1 MNRPTLPRTG
11 TRQPP
16 PMIAWASRL
25 AATLAGSAALA
36 LSFGAAAQTI
46 NDVPMAVK
54 NNVPPNFMFMIDN
67 SGSMTNIVPT
77 APYDASVNYT
87 PTSNCSGTQVLGAGA
102 TVYIRIASVS
112 GVRRSFI
119 REGGN
124 NYRHSTQTNTG
135 TFGNNS
141 YRCFSRNAEYSAH
154 LLASSNNNTEPP
166 GFLPS
171 VYTGNYLNWYFGTTC
186 SGTTAWSGSKKPLGS
201 CTGSVQ
207 TRMEIAIG
215 AGKKMV
221 DTLPKPITSTAD
233 TSIRVGLSTY
243 YSGNNGDGGTLL
255 VPIKNLSFDDA
266 DDTVTHIGRT
276 PLKSAIDALEPVG
289 NTPLAET
296 LADIGRYL
304 ATGHNGNIATANQS
318 SINIDNFFRQG
329 GSTARSS
336 CLYWPSSG
344 NRNACSNGSATSNN
358 AAQRPPITEWC
369 QRSYVFMLTDGRSN
383 QDLAFSGNQYLRDYD
398 GDCSGAL
405 ASNCVNNG
413 ASGSY
418 DRKINRE
425 YEGAGSDYFDDV
437 AKALFDIDLRPDIAD
452 PRPASVQPRKKNN
465 ARTYVIGFA
474 DSQVQ
479 DDPLLIST
487 ANQGGG
493 KFIGAADDIAL
504 ETALREVVTDAFRQ
518 DAASAAV
525 AVANPQITVSDISYA
540 PSYNSGSWYGDV
552 EAYKL
557 DTSTGAQIKPAIWS
571 ARALL
576 NTRSPNTT
584 LTNGRKIATFD
595 GTAGRPFQSG
605 QFTTT
610 HAPTLTA
617 NVINY
622 VRGDRSLESATSP
635 TGLRVRDWLLGDI
648 INAEPVVMN
657 YTVTTGGSSETVP
670 IVFQAANDG
679 MLHAF
684 DGRVD
689 ASVSTRGQE
698 LWAYVPR
705 AVHNNLAALT
715 DRLYAHRYYVDSTPA
730 VAQVTGLGAMTRML
744 VGGLGKGGGAY
755 YALDI
760 SNFQAADETAVA
772 NKVKWEFT
780 NQNLGY
786 SFGTPLIVKTTA
798 GWRVVVSSGYGNVT
812 GGPNGNGDGRGRV
825 WVLDP
830 ANGAV
835 LATFDTGVGSTSNP
849 AGLAHLSKPANIA
862 PDADVRYVY
871 GGDLLGNVW
880 RFDIVDFVNLPVKI
894 AEVRD
899 PSGTPQPITSPLE
912 VGPLSGQPSKNYVYV
927 GTGKYLSDTDVP
939 GNTGATAVA
948 TQRQSMYG
956 FIDDTAVA
964 LPATLANYRNS
975 NPNACPTG
983 GGDGALT
990 CQVLSFDTASGRY
1003 RVSTNALSA
1012 TSRGWYLDL
1021 PPNTDTRLA
1030 NGRITGKPAL
1040 TTGGTLAF
1048 TVNVPTAAKCDPGGS
1063 SWFFQLSGQNGGAIP
1078 KVAGGT
1084 EYYDA
1089 GFFLGNALAS
1099 RVVIIQTA
1107 GDEEGD
1113 KVGLIQLSN
1122 RDVLNLPIG
1131 ETKNPV
1137 GAPASWRRIY
1147 WRQLK

>member
-1 MNRPTLPRTG
+1 MNRPTLCRRRLPGHRTLV
-11 TRQPP
+11 
-16 PMIAWASRL
+16 AWTHRL
-25 AATLAGSAALA
+25 AFTLMGSVSL
-36 LSFGAAAQTI
+36 LFSLGASAQAI

-54 NNVPPNFMFMIDN
+54 NNVPPNFMFLIDN

-87 PTSNCSGTQVLGAGA
+87 PTSNCSGNQVLGAGA
-102 TVYIRIASVS
+102 GVVIQIATVS

-119 REGGN
+119 RYNGT
-124 NYRHSTQTNTG
+124 NYRHSTQTSTS
-135 TFGNNS
+135 TFGNNAF
-141 YRCFSRNAEYSAH
+141 RCFSRNAEYDAH
-154 LLASSNNNTEPP
+154 LLASNNNNTQPP
-166 GFLPS
+166 NFLPS
-171 VYTGNYLNWYFGTTC
+171 TYTGNYLNWYFGTTC
-186 SGTTAWSGSKKPLGS
+186 SGTLAWSDSKKPLGS
-201 CTGSVQ
+201 CGGAVQ
-207 TRMEIAIG
+207 TRMEIAISSS
-215 AGKKMV
+215 KKMV
-221 DTLPKPITSTAD
+221 DTLPTPPSASAD
-233 TSIRVGLSTY
+233 TVTRVGLSTY
-243 YSGNNGDGGTLL
+243 FSGNNGDGGTLL
-255 VPIKNLSFDDA
+255 VPIKNLSFNDSDN
-266 DDTVTHIGRT
+266 TITNIGRT
-276 PLKSAIDALEPVG
+276 PLKNAIDALTPEG
-289 NTPLAET
+289 NTPLAES

-304 ATGHNGNIATANQS
+304 ATGYNGNIATANQS
-318 SINIDNFFRQG
+318 SINIDTFFRQG
-329 GSTARSS
+329 GSNSRSS
-336 CLYWPSSG
+336 CLYWSSTG
-344 NRNACSNGSATSNN
+344 NRNACSNGSLTSSN
-358 AAQRPPITEWC
+358 AAERPPITEWC
-369 QRSYVFMLTDGRSN
+369 QRSYVFVVTDGRSN

-405 ASNCVNNG
+405 ASTCQNNG

-425 YEGAGSDYFDDV
+425 YESAGSDYFDDV
-437 AKALFDIDLRPDIAD
+437 AKALFDIDLRPDITD

-487 ANQGGG
+487 ASQGGG
-493 KFIGAADDIAL
+493 KFIGAADDVAL
-504 ETALREVVTDAFRQ
+504 EGALREVVTDAFRQ

-525 AVANPQITVSDISYA
+525 AVANPQITISDISYA
-540 PSYNSGSWYGDV
+540 PSYNSGTWYGDV
-552 EAYKL
+552 EAFKL

-576 NTRSPNTT
+576 NGRSPNTS
-584 LTNGRKIATFD
+584 LTNGRKIATFN
-595 GTAGRPFQSG
+595 GTVGRPFQSG
-605 QFTTT
+605 QFT
-610 HAPTLTA
+610 APASLTA
-617 NVINY
+617 NIINY

-657 YTVTTGGSSETVP
+657 YTITSGGSTETVP

-705 AVHNNLAALT
+705 AVHGHLAELANP
-715 DRLYAHRYYVDSTPA
+715 LYAHRYYVDATPA
-730 VAQVTGLGAMTRML
+730 VAQVTGLGAMTRLL

-760 SNFQAADETAVA
+760 TSFQAADESAVA
-772 NKVKWEFT
+772 SKVKWEFT

-830 ANGAV
+830 SNGAI
-835 LATFDTGVGSTSNP
+835 LATFDTGVGTTTNP
-849 AGLAHLSKPANIA
+849 AGLAYLSKPANIT

-880 RFDIVDFVNLPVKI
+880 RFDIVDFTNLPVKV
-894 AEVRD
+894 AELRD
-899 PSGTPQPITSPLE
+899 PLGTPQPITAPLE
-912 VGPLSGQPSKNYVYV
+912 VGQVSGQPSKYYLYA
-927 GTGKYLSDTDVP
+927 GTGRYLSDADVP

-956 FIDDTAVA
+956 IIDDTAVA
-964 LPATLANYRNS
+964 SPTTLTNLRNS
-975 NPNACPTG
+975 NPATCPAG
-983 GGDGALT
+983 GGDGVLT
-990 CQVLSFDTASGRY
+990 CQQLSFDTTSGRY
-1003 RVSTNALSA
+1003 RASTNALSA

-1021 PPNTDTRLA
+1021 PPSTDTRLA
-1030 NGRITGKPAL
+1030 NGRIIGKPAV

-1048 TVNVPTAAKCDPGGS
+1048 TVNVPTSAKCDPGGS
-1063 SWFFQLSGQNGGAIP
+1063 SWFFQLSAQNGGAVP

-1084 EYYDA
+1084 DYFDA
-1089 GFFLGNALAS
+1089 GIFLGNALAS
-1099 RVVIIQTA
+1099 RVVVIQTA
-1107 GDEEGD
+1107 GNEDGD
-1113 KVGLIQLSN
+1113 KVALIQLSN
-1122 RDVLNLPIG
+1122 REVKNLPIG

-1137 GAPASWRRIY
+1137 GAPATWRRIY

>member
-1 MNRPTLPRTG
+1 MYRPTLSSSSARQRIPVTAW
-11 TRQPP
+11 TR
-16 PMIAWASRL
+16 RL
-25 AATLAGSAALA
+25 AATLVAGSAALT
-36 LSFGAAAQTI
+36 LSFGASAQAI

-87 PTSNCSGTQVLGAGA
+87 PVSNCSGTQVLGAGT
-102 TVYIRIASVS
+102 TVYIRIATVS
-112 GVRRSFI
+112 GIRRSFI
-119 REGGN
+119 RQGSN
-124 NYRHSTQTNTG
+124 NYRHSTQTSTS

-141 YRCFSRNAEYSAH
+141 FRCFSRNAEYSAH

-186 SGTTAWSGSKKPLGS
+186 SGNTPWSGSKKPLGA

-207 TRMEIAIG
+207 TRMEIAIS

-221 DTLPKPITSTAD
+221 DTLPKPPSASAD

-243 YSGNNGDGGTLL
+243 YAGNNGDGGTLL

-266 DDTVTHIGRT
+266 VNTATHIGRT
-276 PLKSAIDALEPVG
+276 PLKTAIDALEPEG

-304 ATGHNGNIATANQS
+304 ATGYNGNIRTANQS

-329 GSTARSS
+329 GSSARES
-336 CLYWPSSG
+336 CLWWRTSSWGGDRNGCSSG
-344 NRNACSNGSATSNN
+344 SITSSNQSE
-358 AAQRPPITEWC
+358 RPPITEWC

-383 QDLAFSGNQYLRDYD
+383 QDLAFSGNPYLRDYD

-405 ASNCVNNG
+405 ASNCT
-413 ASGSY
+413 GSY
-418 DRKINRE
+418 DRKTNRE

-437 AKALFDIDLRPDIAD
+437 AKALFDIDLRPDILD
-452 PRPASVQPRKKNN
+452 PRTDPDEPKKNN

-487 ANQGGG
+487 ATQGGG
-493 KFIGAADDIAL
+493 KFIGAADDTAL
-504 ETALREVVTDAFRQ
+504 EDALREVVTDAFRQ

-540 PSYNSGSWYGDV
+540 PSYNSGAWYGDV
-552 EAYKL
+552 EAFKL

-571 ARALL
+571 ARSLL
-576 NTRSPNTT
+576 NGRSPITT
-584 LTNGRKIATFD
+584 AANGRKIATFN
-595 GTAGRPFQSG
+595 GSIGRPFQSG

-622 VRGDRSLESATSP
+622 VRGDRSLESATSA
-635 TGLRVRDWLLGDI
+635 TGFRVRDWLLGDI

-657 YTVTTGGSSETVP
+657 YTVTSGGSTETVP

-705 AVHNNLAALT
+705 AVHNNLAELT
-715 DRLYAHRYYVDSTPA
+715 DRLYAHRYYVDGTPA
-730 VAQVTGLGAMTRML
+730 VAQVTGVGSTTRLL

-760 SNFQAADETAVA
+760 SSFQAADEAAVA
-772 NKVKWEFT
+772 SKVKWEFS
-780 NQNLGY
+780 NVNLGY

-830 ANGAV
+830 ANGTV
-835 LATFDTGVGSTSNP
+835 LATFDTAVGSTSNP

-880 RFDIVDFVNLPVKI
+880 RFDIVDFTNLPVKI

-899 PSGTPQPITSPLE
+899 PSGTPQPITAPVE
-912 VGPLSGQPSKNYVYV
+912 VGPVSGQVSKYYVYV
-927 GTGKYLSDTDVP
+927 GTGKYLADTDVP
-939 GNTGATAVA
+939 GNAGATAVA

-964 LPATLANYRNS
+964 LPATLSNFRNS
-975 NPNACPTG
+975 NPTSCPTG

-990 CQVLSFDTASGRY
+990 CQVLTFDTASGRY
-1003 RVSTNALSA
+1003 RASTNALSA
-1012 TSRGWYLDL
+1012 TSRGWYVDL
-1021 PPNTDTRLA
+1021 PPSTDVRLV
-1030 NGRITGKPAL
+1030 NGRVTGKPAI

-1063 SWFFQLSGQNGGAIP
+1063 SWFFQLSGQNGGA
-1078 KVAGGT
+1078 VLREAGGT
-1084 EYYDA
+1084 TYFDA

-1099 RVVIIQTA
+1099 RVVVIQTA
-1107 GDEEGD
+1107 GNEEGD

-1122 RDVLNLPIG
+1122 RDVENLPIN